1 MKELIILGGANGSGK
16 TTFAK
21 ELLKEHK
28 IQFLNADE
36 IALRFCKNGK
46 NIETKRISAGKKF
59 ILAIED
65 VLKRKK
71 SFAVEST
78 LSGTYLLKIIKKA
91 KKLAYRIS
99 IIYVFVDNPK
109 IALER
114 IKSRVKSGGHD
125 VPKEDILRRF
135 FRSTNN
141 FWKLYMPIADD
152 WTIFYNGI
160 EKLVPVANGEKPKFK
175 ILDEGLF
182 NLFRKSIKI
191 VK

>member
-1 MKELIILGGANGSGK
+1 MKELIILAGSNGSGK

-36 IALRFCKNGK
+36 IALRFCKNEK
-46 NIETKRISAGKKF
+46 NIKQKRISAGRKF

-91 KKLAYRIS
+91 KKSAYRIS
-99 IIYVFVDNPK
+99 IIYVFIDNPN

-135 FRSTNN
+135 SRSTNN
-141 FWKLYMPIADD
+141 FWKLYMPVADD

-160 EKLVPVANGEKPKFK
+160 EKLVPIANGEKPKFK

-182 NLFRKSIKI
+182 NLFNRSIKND
-191 VK
+191 K